1 MLSKLSGI
9 VLSLINNSQSYVIT
23 PVIFVGKLQ
32 TEHRLVS
39 SRIENIPMGLLR
51 LPLSL
56 TYFENSLS
64 TQYVIRELLGNT
76 HYFYSMA
83 CPKKRSYLNVES
95 PRWKMLPRNY
105 GADGFFVV

>member
-1 MLSKLSGI
+1 M
-9 VLSLINNSQSYVIT
+9 SLD
-23 PVIFVGKLQ
+23 
-32 TEHRLVS
+32 RLVAS
-39 SRIENIPMGLLR
+39 QIENVPTGLLR